1 MARGGS
7 GGGRWRRLNVRPD
20 LASDQEG
27 TRTLNLTVLRRLDPA
42 VADILIIAAH
52 VVLYSFDDN
61 IHQWSRRPVEGSL
74 FVVKRNTQPRFQFI
88 VMNRKNTENLTED
101 LLGGFEY
108 QVQVP
113 YIMYHNAADEITGIW
128 FYDPQECEQV
138 GYLFSRIQKAFSRV
152 SPKAKVSV
160 TESEYEKPEVVP
172 AVPSNEDTLKQP
184 TSSIML
190 LDNAKYDFLSA
201 LLKGAACVG
210 ATMDEASAVQSN
222 KSVGMVHSSTH
233 ASPHA
238 IPPQSPAI
246 QSNKSFGMVHSSTQA
261 PLAIPPQSPAIRSN
275 KSVGMIHSS
284 THASPFDI
292 PPQSPAV
299 QSNKSVGMIHSLT
312 HASHLAIPPQSPALH
327 GLHPSQISAVPVM
340 PHDAHRSS
348 STSTIQPTSLA
359 NPLFFPPM
367 PSLQTASHAASSLC
381 SAAPLHPP
389 ITVQQ
394 LQSAPLHQPFSLP
407 TASSIQP
414 PYGMPLLQPFPPPNP
429 SPFLTSGVSYGRPVI
444 TRDQLKDV
452 LLSLCQNDEFID
464 MIYREF
470 VKRQLP

>member
-61 IHQWSRRPVEGSL
+61 IHQW
-74 FVVKRNTQPRFQFI
+74 FI

-452 LLSLCQNDEFID
+452 LLSLCQPVD
-464 MIYREF
+464 
-470 VKRQLP
+470 

>member
-7 GGGRWRRLNVRPD
+7 GGGGGRWRRLKVTPD

-113 YIMYHNAADEITGIW
+113 FILYHNAADEITGIW

-152 SPKAKVSV
+152 SPKSEVSV

-172 AVPSNEDTLKQP
+172 AVPSNEDALKQP
-184 TSSIML
+184 TSSIMVPN
-190 LDNAKYDFLSA
+190 NAEYDFLSA

-222 KSVGMVHSSTH
+222 KSVGMHFYQPAYKSCKSVVLSSDAIFADSFSCCFVIVFCCSSSSSHYHSAASKCSLAPALLPTDCIIHSTTIW
-233 ASPHA
+233 HA
-238 IPPQSPAI
+238 ITAAI
-246 QSNKSFGMVHSSTQA
+246 
-261 PLAIPPQSPAIRSN
+261 
-275 KSVGMIHSS
+275 
-284 THASPFDI
+284 
-292 PPQSPAV
+292 
-299 QSNKSVGMIHSLT
+299 
-312 HASHLAIPPQSPALH
+312 
-327 GLHPSQISAVPVM
+327 
-340 PHDAHRSS
+340 
-348 STSTIQPTSLA
+348 STSQSFRISYLGSVLWPPSVHKRPTEGCATESL
-359 NPLFFPPM
+359 
-367 PSLQTASHAASSLC
+367 SGG
-381 SAAPLHPP
+381 
-389 ITVQQ
+389 TV
-394 LQSAPLHQPFSLP
+394 
-407 TASSIQP
+407 
-414 PYGMPLLQPFPPPNP
+414 
-429 SPFLTSGVSYGRPVI
+429 
-444 TRDQLKDV
+444 D
-452 LLSLCQNDEFID
+452 
-464 MIYREF
+464 
-470 VKRQLP
+470 

>member
-88 VMNRKNTENLTED
+88 VMNRKNT
-101 LLGGFEY
+101 
-108 QVQVP
+108 
-113 YIMYHNAADEITGIW
+113 DEITGIW

-184 TSSIML
+184 TSSIMV

-299 QSNKSVGMIHSLT
+299 QSNKSVGVIHSLT

-327 GLHPSQISAVPVM
+327 GLHPSQISSVPVM

-407 TASSIQP
+407 TASSIPP

-452 LLSLCQNDEFID
+452 LLSLCQYSRSRKSLAPNTRKAETLHFA
-464 MIYREF
+464 
-470 VKRQLP
+470 